1 MGSEMFIRDSHKEKV
16 NARELLVQ
24 ALYEYSF
31 GHNEAKSIEESFR
44 KDFTK
49 TKVDYI
55 FFRNTFNHITE
66 NIQQLKETILESAEF
81 EVFGIKSIE
90 TMEENILLIIMAENE
105 LDETPREILIDEGVR
120 LSKKFCS
127 ENSYKFINAT
137 LEKILE
143 S

>member
-1 MGSEMFIRDSHKEKV
+1 MKNLSQHKEKV

-66 NIQQLKETILESAEF
+66 NIKQLKETILESAEL

-90 TMEENILLIIMAENE
+90 TMEENILLIIMAEKAM
-105 LDETPREILIDEGVR
+105 DETPREILIDEGVR

>member
-1 MGSEMFIRDSHKEKV
+1 MKNLSQHKEKV

-55 FFRNTFNHITE
+55 FFRNTFNYITE
-66 NIQQLKETILESAEF
+66 NILKLKGIILKSAEL

-90 TMEENILLIIMAENE
+90 IMEENILLIIMAENT
-105 LDETPREILIDEGVR
+105 LDGTPREILIDEGVR

>member
-1 MGSEMFIRDSHKEKV
+1 MKNLSQHKEKV

-31 GHNEAKSIEESFR
+31 GHNEAKSVEESFR

-55 FFRNTFNHITE
+55 FFRNTFNYIVE
-66 NIQQLKETILESAEF
+66 NIAQLKETILESAEL

-90 TMEENILLIIMAENE
+90 IMEENILLIIMAENT

>member
-1 MGSEMFIRDSHKEKV
+1 MKNLSQHKEKV

-44 KDFTK
+44 KEFTK

-55 FFRNTFNHITE
+55 FFRNTFNYITE
-66 NIQQLKETILESAEF
+66 NIKELKETILESAEF

-90 TMEENILLIIMAENE
+90 TMEENILLIIIAENT
-105 LDETPREILIDEGVR
+105 LDQTPREILIDEGVR

>member
-1 MGSEMFIRDSHKEKV
+1 MKNLSQHKEKV

-55 FFRNTFNHITE
+55 FFRNTFNYVTE
-66 NIQQLKETILESAEF
+66 NIIQLKETILESAEL

-90 TMEENILLIIMAENE
+90 IMEENILLIIMAESI

>member
-1 MGSEMFIRDSHKEKV
+1 MKNLSQHKEKV

-24 ALYEYSF
+24 ALYEFSF
-31 GHNEAKSIEESFR
+31 GHNDAKVIEESFR

-55 FFRNTFNHITE
+55 FFRNLFTHITN
-66 NIQQLKETILESAEF
+66 NISEHKEKILEVAEL
-81 EVFGIKSIE
+81 EVFGIKTIE
-90 TMEENILLIIMAENE
+90 VMEENILLIIKAEYE
-105 LDETPREILIDEGVR
+105 LDKTPREILIDEGVR

-127 ENSYKFINAT
+127 DNSYKFVNAT

>member
-1 MGSEMFIRDSHKEKV
+1 MKNLSHHKEKV

-55 FFRNTFNHITE
+55 FFRNTFNYITE
-66 NIQQLKETILESAEF
+66 NIVQLKETILESAEL

-90 TMEENILLIIMAENE
+90 IMEENILLIIMAENTQ
-105 LDETPREILIDEGVR
+105 DETPREILIDEGVR

>member
-1 MGSEMFIRDSHKEKV
+1 MKNLSQHKEKV

-55 FFRNTFNHITE
+55 FFRNTFNYIVE
-66 NIQQLKETILESAEF
+66 NIAQLKEIILESAEL

-90 TMEENILLIIMAENE
+90 IMEENILLTIMAENT
-105 LDETPREILIDEGVR
+105 LNKTPREILIDEGVR

-127 ENSYKFINAT
+127 DNSYKFINAT

>member
-1 MGSEMFIRDSHKEKV
+1 MKNFSQHKEKV

-90 TMEENILLIIMAENE
+90 TMEENILLIIMAESA

>member
-1 MGSEMFIRDSHKEKV
+1 MKNLSQHKEKV

-66 NIQQLKETILESAEF
+66 NIKQLKENILESAEL

-90 TMEENILLIIMAENE
+90 IMEENILLVIMAESA
-105 LDETPREILIDEGVR
+105 LDQTPREILIDEGVR

>member
-1 MGSEMFIRDSHKEKV
+1 MKNLSQHKEKV

-31 GHNEAKSIEESFR
+31 GHNEAKLIEESFR

-55 FFRNTFNHITE
+55 FFRNTFNNITE
-66 NIQQLKETILESAEF
+66 NIKQLKETILESAEL

-90 TMEENILLIIMAENE
+90 TMEENILLIIMAENA

>member
-1 MGSEMFIRDSHKEKV
+1 MKNLSQHKEKV

-55 FFRNTFNHITE
+55 FFRNTFNHIAE
-66 NIQQLKETILESAEF
+66 NIKDLKETILESAEL

-90 TMEENILLIIMAENE
+90 TMEENILLIIMAENA
-105 LDETPREILIDEGVR
+105 LDQTPREILIDEGVR

>member
-1 MGSEMFIRDSHKEKV
+1 MKNLSQHKEKV

-55 FFRNTFNHITE
+55 FFRNTFNYITE
-66 NIQQLKETILESAEF
+66 NILQLKETILESAEL

-90 TMEENILLIIMAENE
+90 IMEENILLIIMAENI
-105 LDETPREILIDEGVR
+105 LDETPKEILIDEGVR

>member
-1 MGSEMFIRDSHKEKV
+1 MKNLSQHKEKV

-55 FFRNTFNHITE
+55 FFRNTFNYVTE
-66 NIQQLKETILESAEF
+66 NIIQLKETILESAEL

-90 TMEENILLIIMAENE
+90 IMEENILLIIMAENI

>member
-1 MGSEMFIRDSHKEKV
+1 MKNLSQHKEKV

-31 GHNEAKSIEESFR
+31 GHNEAKSIEVSFR

-66 NIQQLKETILESAEF
+66 NIQQLKETILESAEL

-90 TMEENILLIIMAENE
+90 TMEENILLIVMAENA
-105 LDETPREILIDEGVR
+105 LDETPREVLIDEGVR

>member
-1 MGSEMFIRDSHKEKV
+1 MKNLSQHKEKV

-66 NIQQLKETILESAEF
+66 NIQQLKETILESAEL

-90 TMEENILLIIMAENE
+90 TMEENILLIIMAEKA

>member
-1 MGSEMFIRDSHKEKV
+1 MKNLSQHKEKV

-55 FFRNTFNHITE
+55 FFRNTFNFITE
-66 NIQQLKETILESAEF
+66 NIVQLKETILESAEL

-90 TMEENILLIIMAENE
+90 IMEENILLIIMAENT

-120 LSKKFCS
+120 LSKKFCP

>member
-1 MGSEMFIRDSHKEKV
+1 MKNLSQHKEKV

-55 FFRNTFNHITE
+55 FFRNTFNYITE
-66 NIQQLKETILESAEF
+66 NILKLKEIILKSAEL

-90 TMEENILLIIMAENE
+90 IMEENILLIIMAENT
-105 LDETPREILIDEGVR
+105 LDGTPREILIDEGVR

>member
-1 MGSEMFIRDSHKEKV
+1 MKNLSQHKEKV

-55 FFRNTFNHITE
+55 FFRNTFNYITE
-66 NIQQLKETILESAEF
+66 NILLLKETILESAEL

-90 TMEENILLIIMAENE
+90 IMEENILLIIMAEST

>member
-1 MGSEMFIRDSHKEKV
+1 MKNLSKHKEKV

-31 GHNEAKSIEESFR
+31 GHNEAKSTEESFR

-55 FFRNTFNHITE
+55 FFRNTFNYITE
-66 NIQQLKETILESAEF
+66 NIIQLKETILESAEL

-90 TMEENILLIIMAENE
+90 IMEENILLIIMAENT

>member
-1 MGSEMFIRDSHKEKV
+1 MKNLSQHKEKV

-55 FFRNTFNHITE
+55 FFRNTFNYIVE
-66 NIQQLKETILESAEF
+66 NIAQLKEIILESAEL

-90 TMEENILLIIMAENE
+90 IMEENILLIIMAENT

-120 LSKKFCS
+120 LTKKFCS

>member
-1 MGSEMFIRDSHKEKV
+1 MKNLSQHKEKV

-66 NIQQLKETILESAEF
+66 NIKQLKETILESAEL

-90 TMEENILLIIMAENE
+90 TMEENILLIIMAENV
-105 LDETPREILIDEGVR
+105 LDKTPREILIDEGVR

>member
-1 MGSEMFIRDSHKEKV
+1 MKNLSQHKEKV

-66 NIQQLKETILESAEF
+66 NIQQLKETILESAEL

-90 TMEENILLIIMAENE
+90 TMEENILLIIMAENA
-105 LDETPREILIDEGVR
+105 LDQTPREILIDEGVR

-127 ENSYKFINAT
+127 ENSFKFINAT

>member
-1 MGSEMFIRDSHKEKV
+1 MKNLSQHKEKV

-31 GHNEAKSIEESFR
+31 GHNEAISIEESFR

-55 FFRNTFNHITE
+55 FFRNTFNYITE
-66 NIQQLKETILESAEF
+66 NIVQLKETILESAEL

-90 TMEENILLIIMAENE
+90 IMEENILLIIMAENTQ
-105 LDETPREILIDEGVR
+105 DETPREILIDEGVR

>member
-1 MGSEMFIRDSHKEKV
+1 MKNLSQHKEKV

-55 FFRNTFNHITE
+55 FFRNTFNYITE
-66 NIQQLKETILESAEF
+66 NIQLLKETILESAEL

-90 TMEENILLIIMAENE
+90 IMEENILLIIMAENT

>member
-1 MGSEMFIRDSHKEKV
+1 MKNLSQYKEKV

-66 NIQQLKETILESAEF
+66 NIKQLKETILESAEL

-90 TMEENILLIIMAENE
+90 TMEENILLIIMAENA
-105 LDETPREILIDEGVR
+105 LDQTPREILIDEGVR

>member
-1 MGSEMFIRDSHKEKV
+1 MKNLSQHKEKV

-49 TKVDYI
+49 TKVEYI

-66 NIQQLKETILESAEF
+66 NIKQLKETILESAEL

-90 TMEENILLIIMAENE
+90 TMEENILLIIMAENA
-105 LDETPREILIDEGVR
+105 LDQTPREILIDEGVR

>member
-1 MGSEMFIRDSHKEKV
+1 MKNLRQYKEKV

-55 FFRNTFNHITE
+55 FFRNIFNHITE
-66 NIQQLKETILESAEF
+66 NIVKLKETILESAEF

-90 TMEENILLIIMAENE
+90 IMEENIILIIMAENS
-105 LDETPREILIDEGVR
+105 LDDTPREILIDEGVR

>member
-1 MGSEMFIRDSHKEKV
+1 MKNLSQHKEKV

-55 FFRNTFNHITE
+55 FFRNTFNYIAE
-66 NIQQLKETILESAEF
+66 NIAQLKEIILESAEL

-90 TMEENILLIIMAENE
+90 IMEENILLIIMAENT
-105 LDETPREILIDEGVR
+105 LDGTPREILIDEGVR

>member
-1 MGSEMFIRDSHKEKV
+1 MKNLSQHKEKV

-66 NIQQLKETILESAEF
+66 NIKQLKETILESAEL

-90 TMEENILLIIMAENE
+90 TMEENILLIIIAENA
-105 LDETPREILIDEGVR
+105 LDQTPREILIDEGVR

>member
-1 MGSEMFIRDSHKEKV
+1 MKNLSQHKEKV

-66 NIQQLKETILESAEF
+66 NIQQLKETILESAEL

-90 TMEENILLIIMAENE
+90 TMEENILLIVMAENA
-105 LDETPREILIDEGVR
+105 LDETPREVLIDEGVR

>member
-1 MGSEMFIRDSHKEKV
+1 MKNLSQHKEKI

-55 FFRNTFNHITE
+55 FFRNTFNHITK
-66 NIQQLKETILESAEF
+66 NIKELKKTILESAEL

-90 TMEENILLIIMAENE
+90 TMEENILLIIMAEKA

>member
-1 MGSEMFIRDSHKEKV
+1 MKNLSQHKEKV

-55 FFRNTFNHITE
+55 FFRNTFNYITE
-66 NIQQLKETILESAEF
+66 NILLLKETILESAEL
-81 EVFGIKSIE
+81 EVFGIKSIVI
-90 TMEENILLIIMAENE
+90 MEENILLIIMAENT